1 MARGNLRIYL
11 GAAPGVGKTFAM
23 LNEAWRRA
31 SRGTDVVVGFVE
43 THGRPNT
50 AEQIRDLEVIP
61 RRKVDYRGTEFE
73 EMDVDAILARM
84 PAQVL
89 VDELAHT
96 NVPGSRHEKRWQDVE
111 ELLGAGI
118 DVISTVNVQHLESMN
133 DVVEQITGIKQRE
146 TIPDAI
152 VRSAD
157 QIEIV
162 DMTPQ
167 ALRRRMAHGNI
178 YPPEKVDA
186 SLANYFREGNL
197 GALRE
202 LALMWVADRVD
213 EALEVY
219 REAHG
224 IARPWETRERVV
236 VAITGAPGGDDVIRR
251 AARMA
256 ARTRGELLGVHVRP
270 ADGLRGP
277 PGDSLAAQRMLLQEL
292 GGEYHELASADA
304 ATALVQFA
312 RAENATQLVMGASR
326 QSRWTHLLR
335 GSVINNVIR
344 ASGSIDIHVISSE
357 ADNEADPVAEPEVDS
372 DYVAPDSTPRRPRA
386 LAVSRRRRLLAWV
399 LAIVAPPLLT
409 LLLANVRETL
419 TLPSDLL
426 MFLLVVVVVAALG
439 GFAPAFVCAITG
451 FLLANWFFTPPFY
464 ELTIAQGENLVA
476 LVTFLLV
483 GGVVSVLVATASRR
497 TVEAAQARA
506 EAETLAALSGT
517 IAASDDPLPQLVGQ
531 LRAAF
536 EADGVA
542 VLGNASGEGG
552 GEGVWHVLA
561 SAGDSVPGHPDESDV
576 VVPLH
581 GAELLVLR
589 GKHLGDDDREVLRA
603 FAGQVA
609 LAVQQR
615 ELKADA
621 DRAVGLAE
629 ANELRTAL
637 LAAVSHDLRTPLSSI
652 KASVSSLL
660 QRDVDFTPTAT
671 RELLE
676 TIDEGADRLNHL
688 IGNLLDMSRLQTGAV
703 QLVMRD
709 VGLDEVVPAALAGL
723 MYAERVSVDVPE
735 TLPRVR
741 ADAALLERAIAN
753 VVENAI
759 AWSPPDVPVRVEACV
774 AQARVDLHVVDRGPG
789 IPPGQREDVF
799 RPFQRLGDRS
809 NGSGVGLGL
818 AVARGFVEAMG
829 GEVIVDDT
837 PGGGVTMV
845 VSLPMSDA

>member
-1 MARGNLRIYL
+1 
-11 GAAPGVGKTFAM
+11 M
-23 LNEAWRRA
+23 LNEGWRRA
-31 SRGTDVVVGFVE
+31 SRGTDIVVGFVE

-50 AEQIRDLEVIP
+50 QAQVRDLEVVP
-61 RRKVDYRGTEFE
+61 RHTVTYRGSQFE
-73 EMDVDAILARM
+73 EMDVDAIIARA
-84 PAQVL
+84 PAVVL

-96 NVPGSRHEKRWQDVE
+96 NVPGSRNDKRWQDIE
-111 ELLGAGI
+111 AILDAGI

-224 IARPWETRERVV
+224 IGRPWETRERVV
-236 VAITGAPGGDDVIRR
+236 VAITGAPGGGDVIRR

-256 ARTRGELLGVHVRP
+256 ARTHGELLGVHVRP

-277 PGDSLAAQRMLLQEL
+277 PGAQLTEQRTLLQEF

-304 ATALVQFA
+304 AISLVQFA
-312 RAENATQLVMGASR
+312 RAENATQIVLGASR

-344 ASGSIDIHVISSE
+344 ASGAIDIHVIS
-357 ADNEADPVAEPEVDS
+357 AEE
-372 DYVAPDSTPRRPRA
+372 DSTREQSDGGLTDEPGRRRPRG
-386 LAVSRRRRLLAWV
+386 LPVSPRRRMLAWI
-399 LAIVAPPLLT
+399 LAIAAPPLLA
-409 LLLANVRETL
+409 LALANVRGAL

-426 MFLLVVVVVAALG
+426 IFLMVVVIVAALG
-439 GFAPAFVCAITG
+439 GFVPAVVCAITG
-451 FLLANWFFTPPFY
+451 FLLANWYFTPPFY
-464 ELTIAQGENLVA
+464 EFTISEGENLLA
-476 LVTFLLV
+476 LVIFLLV
-483 GGVVSVLVATASRR
+483 GGVVSLLVSTASRR
-497 TVEAAQARA
+497 TSEAAQARA

-517 IAASDDPLPQLVGQ
+517 LAASDDPLPQLVAQ
-531 LRAAF
+531 LRLAF
-536 EADGVA
+536 DANGVA
-542 VLGNASGEGG
+542 VLSGAAD
-552 GEGVWHVLA
+552 GESWQVLA
-561 SAGDSVPGHPDESDV
+561 SAGELVPTHPDEADV
-576 VVPLH
+576 VLPLH
-581 GAELLVLR
+581 GAEILVMSSQ
-589 GKHLGDDDREVLRA
+589 HLGDDDREVLAA

-621 DRAVGLAE
+621 ERAVGLAQ

-660 QRDVDFTPTAT
+660 QRDVDFTPSAT
-671 RELLE
+671 HELLE

-688 IGNLLDMSRLQTGAV
+688 IGNLLDMSRLQTGAL

-709 VGLDEVVPAALAGL
+709 VGFEEVVPVALAWL
-723 MYAERVSVDVPE
+723 TQADRLDVDVDE

-759 AWSPPDVPVRVEACV
+759 AWSPPDARVRVEACV
-774 AQARVDLHVVDRGPG
+774 AQQRVDLHVVDRGPG
-789 IPPGQREDVF
+789 IPTSQREDVF

-829 GEVIVDDT
+829 GEIVVDDT

-845 VSLPMSDA
+845 ISLPTALP

>member
-1 MARGNLRIYL
+1 MARGTLRIYL

-43 THGRPNT
+43 THGHPNT
-50 AEQIRDLEVIP
+50 AAQIRDLEVVP
-61 RRKVDYRGTEFE
+61 RRTVLYRGTDFE
-73 EMDVDAILARM
+73 EMDVDAVLARH
-84 PAQVL
+84 PVVAL

-111 ELLGAGI
+111 ELLAAGI
-118 DVISTVNVQHLESMN
+118 DVISTLNVQHLESMN

-146 TIPDAI
+146 TIPDAV
-152 VRSAD
+152 VRAAD

-178 YPPEKVDA
+178 YPAEKVDA

-213 EALEVY
+213 EALETY
-219 REAHG
+219 RAAHG
-224 IARPWETRERVV
+224 IAQPWETRERVL

-277 PGDSLAAQRMLLQEL
+277 PGQALAAQRMLLQEL
-292 GGEYHELASADA
+292 GGDYHELASADA

-312 RAENATQLVMGASR
+312 RAENATQIVLGSSR
-326 QSRWTHLLR
+326 QSRWTHLWR
-335 GSVINNVIR
+335 GSVITNVIR
-344 ASGSIDIHVISSE
+344 ASGSIDIHVISPDADTDPAPDPGAE
-357 ADNEADPVAEPEVDS
+357 AAADPS
-372 DYVAPDSTPRRPRA
+372 RRRPRA
-386 LAVSRRRRLLAWV
+386 LAVSPRRRLFAWL
-399 LAIVAPPLLT
+399 LAIALPPLLT
-409 LLLANVRETL
+409 LVLANVRGTL

-426 MFLLVVVVVAALG
+426 MFLLAVVVVAALG
-439 GFAPAFVCAITG
+439 GFVPAFVCAITG

-464 ELTIAQGENLVA
+464 EFTISQGENLVA
-476 LVTFLLV
+476 LVIFLLV
-483 GGVVSVLVATASRR
+483 GGVVSLLVAAASRR

-517 IAASDDPLPQLVGQ
+517 LAASDDPLPQLVGQ
-531 LRAAF
+531 LRLAF
-536 EADGVA
+536 DADGVA
-542 VLGNASGEGG
+542 VLGSRGGSEGRGTRAGEGW
-552 GEGVWHVLA
+552 VVLA
-561 SAGDSVPGHPDESDV
+561 GAGESIPEHPDDADV
-576 VVPLH
+576 VVALH
-581 GAELLVLR
+581 GTEVLVLR
-589 GKHLGDDDREVLRA
+589 GEHLGEDDREVLRA

-671 RELLE
+671 REFLE

-688 IGNLLDMSRLQTGAV
+688 IGNLLDMSRLQTGAL

-723 MYAERVSVDVPE
+723 THAERVAVDVPE
-735 TLPRVR
+735 TLPRVS

-759 AWSPPDVPVRVEACV
+759 AWSPPDAPVRVEACI
-774 AQARVDLHVVDRGPG
+774 AQERVDLHVVDRGPG
-789 IPPGQREDVF
+789 IPLTQRDDVF
-799 RPFQRLGDRS
+799 LPFQRLGDRS

-829 GEVIVDDT
+829 GELVVDDT

-845 VSLPMSDA
+845 ISLPASGR